1 MKYIGKY
8 LSGEI
13 LLTRECTYD
22 DKSVISSLILMPVRK
37 LITGEKKKN
46 MLYLAVYIPVS
57 PWPGTARECFGIY
70 LMIKDKI
77 LTNFKDR

>member
-1 MKYIGKY
+1 VYIRRQERDIMSHFDVCAKINHWGK
-8 LSGEI
+8 E
-13 LLTRECTYD
+13 
-22 DKSVISSLILMPVRK
+22 
-37 LITGEKKKN
+37 KN